1 MFLSLDVCQV
11 AKRQV
16 GETEVAIQILI
27 NKVVFETIMKDEK
40 GAKDAGRGD
49 ILFHSKGES
58 GFERVENSGDGHHF
72 IIRSGDCGHDAPE
85 ELLEAVAAQLG
96 GQNFGGQGM

>member
-16 GETEVAIQILI
+16 GETEITIQILI
-27 NKVVFETIMKDEK
+27 NKVVFETIMKGEE
-40 GAKDAGRGD
+40 GAKDSGRGG

-58 GFERVENSGDGHHF
+58 GFERVENSGDGRHF
-72 IIRSGDCGHDAPE
+72 LLRSRDCGHDTPE
-85 ELLEAVAAQLG
+85 ELLEADAAQLS
-96 GQNFGGQGM
+96 